1 MSRATA
7 WVGWIWFAALLMM
20 TSGALNILTG
30 LVAVIGDD
38 NAYYNTGVG
47 LVVFDVESWGWAHLV
62 YGVILILVGACLA
75 AGQTW
80 ARIVAI
86 VLVTLNLLTQF
97 IILPAYPV
105 WSIIV
110 IAINIVVVWAL
121 IVHGDEVRDA

>member
-20 TSGALNILTG
+20 TSGVLNVMTG
-30 LVAVIGDD
+30 LVAVLGQDD
-38 NAYYNTGVG
+38 AYLDTGVG
-47 LVVFDVESWGWAHLV
+47 LIVFDVEAWGWAHLV
-62 YGVILILVGACLA
+62 FGAILILVGACLA
-75 AGQTW
+75 AGQAW
-80 ARIVAI
+80 ARVMAI
-86 VLVTLNLLTQF
+86 VLVTLNFITQF

-110 IAINIVVVWAL
+110 IAVDAVVIWAL